1 LGSLRRFLYEIERR
15 VEMEIDRTI
24 VILGVILL
32 VVLGLFA
39 LSQLGSGSG
48 SVSKGVGYAA
58 QYAGGGCGR

>member
-1 LGSLRRFLYEIERR
+1 
-15 VEMEIDRTI
+15 MKIDRTV

-39 LSQLGSGSG
+39 ISQLGSGTG
-48 SVSKGVGYAA
+48 AVSKGVGYAS